1 MSSGLH
7 SQGSGNVRGSVR
19 DTDTADDER
28 DVDLLGQGAD
38 VLSRLEAM
46 QMRFV
51 RRTFRHGAVDK
62 TIRVLQR
69 KLGAIWIEQ
78 CMKNVRH
85 VYNVDRL
92 PPLDPKKSYIC
103 VSNHRSFFD
112 LYVVT
117 AYLVYRD
124 LLPHRILFPVRSKF
138 FYDNPLGLVVN
149 GLMSFFAMYPPVFR
163 EPGRV
168 HLNPI
173 VLDEVTRLA
182 KRGGFFVG
190 VHPEGL
196 RNRGSDPYE
205 LLPARY
211 GVGRIVHG
219 SQATVIPV
227 FVNGLCNDVVK
238 QIGGNFDGTGE
249 RAHVVF
255 GKPLDMSDLLA
266 LPPERDT
273 YQQIANRALAAVK
286 QLGEEERK
294 IRYDLA

>member
-1 MSSGLH
+1 MIP
-7 SQGSGNVRGSVR
+7 
-19 DTDTADDER
+19 DDEGE
-28 DVDLLGQGAD
+28 VDLLGHGAD
-38 VLSRLEAM
+38 VLSRLESL
-46 QMRFV
+46 QVSFV
-51 RRTFRHGAVDK
+51 RRTFRRGPIDT
-62 TIRVLQR
+62 TIRLLQR

-85 VYNVDRL
+85 VYNLDRL

-124 LLPHRILFPVRSKF
+124 LLPHRILFPVRSRF

-163 EPGRV
+163 EPARV
-168 HLNPI
+168 KLNPL

-196 RNRGSDPYE
+196 RNRGPDPYD

-219 SQATVIPV
+219 SGATVLPV
-227 FVNGLCNDVVK
+227 FVNGPCNEVVK
-238 QIGGNFDGTGE
+238 QVRGNFDGTGE
-249 RAHVVF
+249 RVHVVF
-255 GKPLDMSDLLA
+255 GKPVDMSDLLA
-266 LPPERDT
+266 QPADRTT
-273 YQQIANRALAAVK
+273 YQHIANRALSAVK
-286 QLGEEERK
+286 QLGEEERR

>member
-1 MSSGLH
+1 MENVLH
-7 SQGSGNVRGSVR
+7 GQRQRS
-19 DTDTADDER
+19 TLATADDER
-28 DVDLLGQGAD
+28 EVDLLGQGAG
-38 VLSRLEAM
+38 VLSRVERMQLE
-46 QMRFV
+46 FV
-51 RRTFRHGAVDK
+51 RRTFRQGNVDK
-62 TIRVLQR
+62 GVRVLQR
-69 KLGAIWIEQ
+69 KLGAIWIER

-85 VYNVDRL
+85 VYNLDRV

-138 FYDNPLGLVVN
+138 FYDNPLGLFVN
-149 GLMSFFAMYPPVFR
+149 GAMSFFAMYPPVFR
-163 EPGRV
+163 EPNRT
-168 HLNPI
+168 HLNPL

-196 RNRGSDPYE
+196 RNRGNDPYD

-219 SQATVIPV
+219 SGATVLPV
-227 FVNGLCNDVVK
+227 FVNGLCNDIVK
-238 QIGGNFDGTGE
+238 QIKGNFDGTGE

-255 GKPLDMSDLLA
+255 GKPVDMSDLLA
-266 LPPERDT
+266 QPAERST
-273 YQQIANRALAAVK
+273 YQLIANRSLAAVK
-286 QLGEEERK
+286 QLAEEERR